1 MTDLDNILGD
11 IIGSSNAWHKVI
23 SRHHEYRKV
32 MIELSMYISEG
43 MESYLKAHGKTDDF
57 TLRFEDHGTV
67 ELHCNGDLF
76 NLEQIGDFCDKFNLE
91 LIINN
96 RTVVENHLE
105 DRTDVRTRY
114 LFSTKRLQED
124 N

>member
-1 MTDLDNILGD
+1 MTNLDNILKSVVD
-11 IIGSSNAWHKVI
+11 SDNPWHEIMEK
-23 SRHHEYRKV
+23 HHESRRTTL
-32 MIELSMYISEG
+32 ELNRYIFNG
-43 MESYLKAHGKTDDF
+43 MVDYLKCLDETDDF
-57 TLRFEDHGTV
+57 TLRFEDNGTV

-76 NLEQIGDFCDKFNLE
+76 DLVQIGNFCDKFNLE